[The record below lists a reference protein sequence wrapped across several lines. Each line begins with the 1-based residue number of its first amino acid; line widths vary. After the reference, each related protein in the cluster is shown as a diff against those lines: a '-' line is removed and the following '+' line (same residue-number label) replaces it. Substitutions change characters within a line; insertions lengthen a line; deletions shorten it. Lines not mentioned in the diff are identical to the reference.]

1 MLSELLRHVGGSLLL
16 LAAPFEQR
24 PQCSTNKQQQQSKCS
39 SSASTDRPSQQG
51 RSRAEATNVGA
62 SVAQSSKVR
71 NM

>member
-39 SSASTDRPSQQG
+39 SSASTDRP
-51 RSRAEATNVGA
+51 EATNVGA